1 MRFAF
6 LFLFAVSASAQNL
19 VIDSYKFAQSSTLND
34 NLIAYWKLGEASGTR
49 VDSEPTGT
57 PQNLTD
63 NNTVTQ
69 VAGIVGNAAF
79 FTSGNVEWLSVSDS
93 ADLSV
98 GTEDFTIAAW
108 VKLVNL
114 TGDKIIASH
123 WSTTPSQQRSW
134 LLRLNS
140 AVGKYEFAV
149 SSDGTSATVTTL
161 ADINFATPPTNA
173 WHFVVASH
181 DAVNNQMKIST
192 NDGTPVTLGYSA
204 GVHDSTG
211 DFDIGARGAGAD
223 PMWGAIDEVGFWKR
237 ILTAAE
243 ITALYNAGAGK
254 TCCPF
259 TP

>member
-1 MRFAF
+1 M
-6 LFLFAVSASAQNL
+6 
-19 VIDSYKFAQSSTLND
+19 VIDSYKFVQSSTLNS
-34 NLIAYWKLGEASGTR
+34 NLVSYWKLDEASGTR

-57 PQNLTD
+57 PQDLTD

-79 FTSGNVEWLSVSDS
+79 FTSANTEWLSVADS
-93 ADLSV
+93 TDLSV
-98 GTEDFTIAAW
+98 GDEDFTICAW
-108 VKLVNL
+108 VKLINL

-123 WSTTPSQQRSW
+123 WSTTPSNQRSW

-140 AVGKYEFAV
+140 SIGKYEGAV
-149 SSDGTSATVTTL
+149 SSDGTSAGVTTL

-173 WHFVVASH
+173 WHFVVFSH
-181 DAVNNQMKIST
+181 DSVNNQLKLST

-204 GVHDSTG
+204 GVHDSTST
-211 DFDIGARGAGAD
+211 FDIGGRGTSGAD

-243 ITALYNAGAGK
+243 ITALYSAGAGK